1 MKVNI
6 GFVYKNKNNQPFHDI
21 LNAFVVIKA
30 NILLWILVTHFC
42 FLLKA
47 SKQIRYRFA
56 LKLSKQ
62 NLA

>member
-30 NILLWILVTHFC
+30 NILLWILVTHVC
-42 FLLKA
+42 SPRRG